1 MATTTK
7 QRSGGQRSGGRRLS
21 AEERRD
27 QVVEAAVAE
36 FGERGYHAAST
47 AGIAKRAGI
56 SQPYIYALFADKHE
70 LFLVVHDRVV
80 DRIRNAFLEAARG
93 TSTPEEA
100 LRAMGMAYR
109 PLMQDPRYLSAHLQ
123 CFAAAAGDAELRKQ
137 VGARFRRM
145 VDDVARISGAD
156 EEAVA
161 AFISCGMYINIA
173 LAIGEP
179 DLVEPLLYEN
189 KTDEPDPA
197 TAEPG
202 APEPSTAGP
211 RQD

>member
-1 MATTTK
+1 MATTT
-7 QRSGGQRSGGRRLS
+7 QQRSGGRRLS
-21 AEERRD
+21 AEERRE

-70 LFLVVHDRVV
+70 LFLAVHDRVV
-80 DRIRNAFLEAARG
+80 DRIRAAFLEAARG

-100 LRAMGMAYR
+100 LHAMGMAYR

-123 CFAAAAGDAELRKQ
+123 CFAAAAGDPELREH

-156 EEAVA
+156 PEAVA

-189 KTDEPDPA
+189 QT
-197 TAEPG
+197 G
-202 APEPSTAGP
+202 PSQG
-211 RQD
+211 

>member
-1 MATTTK
+1 MATTT
-7 QRSGGQRSGGRRLS
+7 QQRSGGRRLS

-70 LFLVVHDRVV
+70 LFLAVHDRVV
-80 DRIRNAFLEAARG
+80 DRIRAAFLEAARG

-100 LRAMGMAYR
+100 LHAMGMAYR
-109 PLMQDPRYLSAHLQ
+109 PLMEDPRYLSAHLQ
-123 CFAAAAGDAELRKQ
+123 CFAAAAGDPELRKH

-161 AFISCGMYINIA
+161 GFISCGMYINIA

-189 KTDEPDPA
+189 KTDEPDA
-197 TAEPG
+197 
-202 APEPSTAGP
+202 STAGRGAP
-211 RQD
+211 DLSRPGPQQD

>member
-7 QRSGGQRSGGRRLS
+7 KSSGKRLS

-70 LFLVVHDRVV
+70 LFLAVHDRVV
-80 DRIRNAFLEAARG
+80 DRIRAAFLEAARG

-100 LRAMGMAYR
+100 LHAMGMAYR
-109 PLMQDPRYLSAHLQ
+109 PLIQDPRYLSAHLQ
-123 CFAAAAGDAELRKQ
+123 CFAAAAGDPELRKH

-156 EEAVA
+156 DEAVA

-189 KTDEPDPA
+189 KTDEPDPS
-197 TAEPG
+197 TAAPG
-202 APEPSTAGP
+202 GPDLSTAGP
-211 RQD
+211 RRE

>member
-1 MATTTK
+1 MATETK
-7 QRSGGQRSGGRRLS
+7 QRNAGQRLS

-27 QVVEAAVAE
+27 QVVEAAVEE

-70 LFLVVHDRVV
+70 LFLAVHDRVV
-80 DRIRNAFLEAARG
+80 GRIRDAFVEAARG
-93 TSTPEEA
+93 TSTPEDA

-109 PLMQDPRYLSAHLQ
+109 PLMEDPRYLSAHLQ
-123 CFAAAAGDAELRKQ
+123 CFAAAAGDPELRKH
-137 VGARFRRM
+137 VGASFRRM

-156 EEAVA
+156 AEAVA

-173 LAIGEP
+173 MAIGEP
-179 DLVEPLLYEN
+179 DLVEPLMYEN
-189 KTDEPDPA
+189 
-197 TAEPG
+197 
-202 APEPSTAGP
+202 
-211 RQD
+211 QD

>member
-1 MATTTK
+1 MATTTE
-7 QRSGGQRSGGRRLS
+7 QRTGGRRLS
-21 AEERRD
+21 ADERRD

-70 LFLVVHDRVV
+70 LFVAG
-80 DRIRNAFLEAARG
+80 RIRDAFLEAARG

-109 PLMQDPRYLSAHLQ
+109 PLMEDPRYLSAHLQ
-123 CFAAAAGDAELRKQ
+123 CFAAAAGDPEIRKH

-156 EEAVA
+156 AEAVA

-173 LAIGEP
+173 LAIGQP
-179 DLVEPLLYEN
+179 DLVEPLMYEN
-189 KTDEPDPA
+189 QDGAPDP
-197 TAEPG
+197 
-202 APEPSTAGP
+202 STLGP
-211 RQD
+211 HQD

>member
-1 MATTTK
+1 MATTIQ
-7 QRSGGQRSGGRRLS
+7 QRTGGQRLS

-70 LFLVVHDRVV
+70 LFLAVHDRVV
-80 DRIRNAFLEAARG
+80 DRIRDTFLEAAQG
-93 TSTPEEA
+93 TSTPEET
-100 LRAMGMAYR
+100 LGAMGKAYR
-109 PLMQDPRYLSAHLQ
+109 PLMEDPRYLRAHLQ
-123 CFAAAAGDAELRKQ
+123 CFAAAAGDPELRKH

-145 VDDVARISGAD
+145 VDDVTRISGAD

-179 DLVEPLLYEN
+179 DLVQPLLYESQS
-189 KTDEPDPA
+189 
-197 TAEPG
+197 G
-202 APEPSTAGP
+202 PS
-211 RQD
+211 QD

>member
-1 MATTTK
+1 MATTT
-7 QRSGGQRSGGRRLS
+7 QQRSGGRRLS

-70 LFLVVHDRVV
+70 LFLAVHDRVV
-80 DRIRNAFLEAARG
+80 DRIRAAFLEAARG

-100 LRAMGMAYR
+100 LHAMGMAYR
-109 PLMQDPRYLSAHLQ
+109 PLMEDPRYLSAHLQ
-123 CFAAAAGDAELRKQ
+123 CFAAAAGDPELRKH

-145 VDDVARISGAD
+145 VHDVARISGAD

-161 AFISCGMYINIA
+161 GFISCGMYINIA

-189 KTDEPDPA
+189 KTDEPDA
-197 TAEPG
+197 
-202 APEPSTAGP
+202 STAGP
-211 RQD
+211 RAPDLSRPGPQQD

>member
-1 MATTTK
+1 MASTAT
-7 QRSGGQRSGGRRLS
+7 RLS
-21 AEERRD
+21 SDARRD
-27 QVVEAAVAE
+27 QVIDAAVAE

-70 LFLVVHDRVV
+70 LFLAVHDRVV
-80 DRIRNAFLEAARG
+80 DRIRAAFLEAAEG

-100 LRAMGMAYR
+100 LRAMGHAYR
-109 PLMQDPRYLSAHLQ
+109 PLMEDPRYLGAHLQ
-123 CFAAAAGDAELRKQ
+123 CFAAAAGDPELRKH

-145 VDDVARISGAD
+145 VDDVTRMSGAD

-189 KTDEPDPA
+189 HS
-197 TAEPG
+197 G
-202 APEPSTAGP
+202 PS
-211 RQD
+211 QD